1 MLLISPG
8 YYRTEW
14 HMSDLLTMKYDDDG
28 RGCNFIKEPQVSS
41 RCYKGFDEPRFYV
54 AQIYL
59 RKGKLRILVILY
71 ANEFQLR
78 VSRGINPVV
87 SIHSEKPV
95 GLICRF
101 IEERVDL
108 LSVTHT
114 RTSKS
119 KHTTRWS
126 IRGEKRERKRV
137 GCANGQVYRDL
148 ARRLLLRTNYFLI
161 VNISTIN
168 DFS

>member
-1 MLLISPG
+1 M
-8 YYRTEW
+8 
-14 HMSDLLTMKYDDDG
+14 
-28 RGCNFIKEPQVSS
+28 
-41 RCYKGFDEPRFYV
+41 
-54 AQIYL
+54 L

-119 KHTTRWS
+119 KHDTVVHSRRKERKETSWM
-126 IRGEKRERKRV
+126 RERT
-137 GCANGQVYRDL
+137 G
-148 ARRLLLRTNYFLI
+148 I
-161 VNISTIN
+161 
-168 DFS
+168 

>member
-1 MLLISPG
+1 MTM
-8 YYRTEW
+8 TEGDVTSLRNPRSV
-14 HMSDLLTMKYDDDG
+14 HVATRDST
-28 RGCNFIKEPQVSS
+28 NHVSTLHKS
-41 RCYKGFDEPRFYV
+41 M
-54 AQIYL
+54 L

-101 IEERVDL
+101 IEERIDL
-108 LSVTHT
+108 LSMTHT